1 MKNKK
6 AIYNLRADMKT
17 DKFVNTEN
25 LVVSEISELP
35 VYIQNNLE
43 KYKDWIELK

>member
-1 MKNKK
+1 
-6 AIYNLRADMKT
+6 
-17 DKFVNTEN
+17 

-35 VYIQNNLE
+35 SYIQNNLE